1 MRRSAFLSR
10 PIVAAIVAISCAIA
24 PIASRAQGHPG
35 ANEQQ
40 LAEQA
45 FALQEAGHYAEA
57 IAIYL
62 KAYEIS
68 RDGLTLLNIATI
80 YDRKLHEAALA
91 AEYYRRYVMSSDAEP
106 ARVRKVTERL
116 EVLKREAEEQ
126 RARSVATPPSAQT
139 EPSAPASAVPPPS
152 ATVVLPVTP
161 AEQVPSGLGP
171 MKATAIV
178 VGSVG
183 VAGVGAAM
191 VLGYLAKQKNDDA
204 NSVCAGQACTTQA
217 GVQSAKD
224 AGKFATASTVSFI
237 GGLALVASGVTLFA
251 IAPSPAAPAQAGR
264 LTVVPAGG
272 PTGGGLSVQGVF

>member
-1 MRRSAFLSR
+1 MPRRACLFR
-10 PIVAAIVAISCAIA
+10 PFVAGAVVLACAVAPA
-24 PIASRAQGHPG
+24 ASLAQGHSP
-35 ANEQQ
+35 AQSEQQ

-57 IAIYL
+57 IALYL

-91 AEYYRRYVMSSDAEP
+91 GEYYRRYVMSPDADP
-106 ARVRKVTERL
+106 GRVKKITERI
-116 EVLKREAEEQ
+116 EALKREAEEQ
-126 RARSVATPPSAQT
+126 QARSVAAPTATAPSPSASAPPPATASTGALPLTPPEETS
-139 EPSAPASAVPPPS
+139 
-152 ATVVLPVTP
+152 
-161 AEQVPSGLGP
+161 SGLGP
-171 MKATAIV
+171 MRVTAIV

-204 NSVCAGQACTTQA
+204 NAVCTGTTCSSPS
-217 GVQSAKD
+217 GVQSAKQ
-224 AGKFATASTVSFI
+224 AGQFATASTVSII
-237 GGLALVASGVTLFA
+237 GGAALLVSGITLFA
-251 IAPSPAAPAQAGR
+251 IAPSRTAPPQTGR
-264 LTVVPAGG
+264 LTVVPAAG